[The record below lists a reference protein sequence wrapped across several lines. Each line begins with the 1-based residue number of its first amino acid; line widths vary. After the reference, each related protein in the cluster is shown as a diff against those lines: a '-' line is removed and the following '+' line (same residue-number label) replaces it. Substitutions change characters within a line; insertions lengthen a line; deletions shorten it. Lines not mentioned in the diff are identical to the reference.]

1 MSDKPEQQKQS
12 FTEQDGLFA
21 AELVTPAA
29 PVADDEPPFDPY
41 YDVPPAEDDYYAP
54 PMDAAVM
61 DAPMMEAPA
70 QEAPAALPTG
80 MPAYGAPATSAPVPE
95 PGVPAA
101 FAADPLGDF
110 MPPAY
115 RVGGYGEDFDP
126 ADPYGERTYSLNAV
140 DPASLTAGLNER
152 QEEAVLHSGS
162 PLLIV
167 AGAGSGKTRVLTHR
181 IAYLLATHRA
191 TPGQILAITFTNK
204 AAAEMRERIEALV
217 GPRAKHMWISTF
229 HSFCVRVLRREA
241 AALGL
246 KSTFTIYDSTDSQ
259 RLLSLIIKEL
269 NLDTKKF
276 TAKAVGN
283 RISALKNAF
292 C

>member
-1 MSDKPEQQKQS
+1 MSDKPEQQKQP

-21 AELVTPAA
+21 AELVTPVA
-29 PVADDEPPFDPY
+29 PAPADLAPADEPPFDPY

-61 DAPMMEAPA
+61 DAPVMEAPA
-70 QEAPAALPTG
+70 QDAPAALSTG
-80 MPAYGAPATSAPVPE
+80 MPAYSAPATSAPE

-101 FAADPLGDF
+101 FTAADPLGDF

-126 ADPYGERTYSLNAV
+126 ADPYNERTHSLSAV

-167 AGAGSGKTRVLTHR
+167 AGFSPSPSPTRLPPKCVNVSRRWSARVPSTCGSR
-181 IAYLLATHRA
+181 
-191 TPGQILAITFTNK
+191 P
-204 AAAEMRERIEALV
+204 
-217 GPRAKHMWISTF
+217 STA
-229 HSFCVRVLRREA
+229 SACACCAVRPLPWA
-241 AALGL
+241 
-246 KSTFTIYDSTDSQ
+246 
-259 RLLSLIIKEL
+259 
-269 NLDTKKF
+269 
-276 TAKAVGN
+276 
-283 RISALKNAF
+283 
-292 C
+292 